1 MNNSLVKKAINDLKK
16 GKLILV
22 VDDQDR
28 EAEGDFLGLAE
39 LATGETLNMMVTY
52 GRGLVCA
59 PMAQSV
65 AEHLNLDLMTTHNTE
80 SFKTAFTIS
89 VDHRATTTGI
99 SAFDRAK
106 TITSLCNPESKP
118 DDFEHPGHIFPLIA
132 EKGGVLK
139 RQGHTEAAVDLA
151 FMAGSEPVAYICET
165 LNPDGTM
172 ARLPQL
178 KKMAQQLDLTLVT
191 IQEIIAYRYSLN
203 QNAVTAIAPVK
214 MPTREGDFSLTG
226 YVSTTD
232 DQTQLLLSKGKL
244 SSEQPLLLRLH
255 SECFTGDILGSKRC
269 DCGEQL
275 HKSMQKIQ
283 EEGRGAVLYLRQEG
297 RGIGLLNKLRA
308 YKLQET
314 GYDTYDANIKLGFAP
329 DERNYGIAAAILHDQ
344 KIKKVRLMTNNP
356 AKVKAL
362 TEYGIE
368 VVEQV
373 PLETE
378 PQAENI
384 KYLRTKKDKFHHA
397 LHLN

>member
-1 MNNSLVKKAINDLKK
+1 
-16 GKLILV
+16 
-22 VDDQDR
+22 
-28 EAEGDFLGLAE
+28 
-39 LATGETLNMMVTY
+39 MMVTH
-52 GRGLVCA
+52 GCGLVCA
-59 PMAQSV
+59 PMARNI
-65 AEHLNLDLMTTHNTE
+65 AEHLELDLMTAHNTE

-89 VDHRATTTGI
+89 VDHKTTSTGI

-106 TITSLCNPESKP
+106 TIQALCDPKAKAT
-118 DDFEHPGHIFPLIA
+118 DFEHPGHIFPLIA

-139 RQGHTEAAVDLA
+139 RQDHTEAAVDLA
-151 FMAGSEPVAYICET
+151 LMASSKPVAYICET

-178 KKMAQQLDLTLVT
+178 KQLAQQLDLTLIT

-203 QNAVTAIAPVK
+203 ENAVTAIDPVK
-214 MPTREGDFSLTG
+214 MPTKEGNFSLTG

-232 DQTQLLLSKGKL
+232 DQTQLLLSKGEL
-244 SSEQPLLLRLH
+244 SSEQPLLLRVH

-275 HKSMQKIQ
+275 HKAMKKIQ
-283 EEGRGAVLYLRQEG
+283 KEGRGAVLYLRQEG
-297 RGIGLLNKLRA
+297 RGIGLLNKLKA
-308 YKLQET
+308 YKLQEI
-314 GYDTYDANIKLGFAP
+314 GYDTYDANVKLGFEP
-329 DERNYGIAAAILHDQ
+329 DERDYGIAAAILHDQ
-344 KIKKVRLMTNNP
+344 KIKRVRLMTNNL

-362 TEYGIE
+362 ADYGIE

-384 KYLRTKKDKFHHA
+384 KYLRTKKDKFHHE
-397 LHLN
+397 LHLI